1 MLTPLEV
8 LLVLCIVDDVVGVVL
23 EDDLIR
29 VDVLVLVTVVLDVW

>member
-23 EDDLIR
+23 EDDLVL
-29 VDVLVLVTVVLDVW
+29 VDVLVLVTMVLDVW